1 MQTENSAPVPM
12 DLRDDDSSPYRID
25 TENLPGVINAHRLK
39 FTGDGGVYFGVW
51 LVNLLLMVVTLGL
64 FTPFARR
71 RTAKYFYSHTLV
83 AGTPLEFTAGLRR
96 MVFGFLL
103 FFALYLAYQ
112 LAANTGQ
119 NGAVALL
126 FLGGLALGPL
136 LWRSAMRFRLNATR
150 WRGLRGIFTAGVGEV
165 YKASWPLLA
174 IAGAWAVAA
183 LAFSPSLTVPVRAV
197 AGMAAVLVTLLCVV
211 RLEYNYAGLLFTRTE
226 FGAQAGRWKPSYG
239 DFVRIW
245 LAASGFFLGVALA
258 IAVVFAVVIGSSI
271 WALASGAGPQT
282 KEAVVVL
289 VLVAAA
295 GFFLML
301 LASGPA
307 RAYRE
312 ARMFKLVWSNVGL
325 GSVARFKCELGV
337 WRYVGLRLKNMLLS
351 MLTFGFYR
359 PFAITSEYR
368 MKTESVTLHVKG
380 GLDQLVGRL
389 VNQQPGGVGDAIAD
403 AVGLDLVG

>member
-12 DLRDDDSSPYRID
+12 ALRDDDSPSWRID
-25 TENLPGVINAHRLK
+25 TENLPGVINAHPLK

-71 RTAKYFYSHTLV
+71 RTAKFFYSHTVV

-103 FFALYLAYQ
+103 FAALYLAYQ

-119 NGAVALL
+119 QQAVALL
-126 FLGGLALGPL
+126 FIGGLLLAPF
-136 LWRSAMRFRLNATR
+136 LWRSAMRFRLSATR
-150 WRGLRGIFTAGVGEV
+150 WRGIRGIFNATTGEV
-165 YKASWPLLA
+165 YRASWPLLA
-174 IAGAWAVAA
+174 VAA
-183 LAFSPSLTVPVRAV
+183 AWTVAVFAFSPGVAV
-197 AGMAAVLVTLLCVV
+197 VARGTAIVAAVLVTLLCIV
-211 RLEYNYAGLLFTRTE
+211 RLEYNYATLLFTRTE
-226 FGAQAGRWKPSYG
+226 FGAQAGRWKPAYG

-245 LAASGFFLGVALA
+245 LAAMGFFMAVVLS
-258 IAVVFAVVIGSSI
+258 IAVVFAIAIGGWI
-271 WALASGAGPQT
+271 WTLASGAGPRT
-282 KEAVVVL
+282 KEAVVLIVL
-289 VLVAAA
+289 VMAA
-295 GFFLML
+295 GIFLML

-325 GSVARFKCELGV
+325 GNVARFKCDLGV

-380 GLDQLVGRL
+380 GLDQLVGRAL
-389 VNQQPGGVGDAIAD
+389 TRQQGGVGDAIAD
-403 AVGLDLVG
+403 AVGLDLIG

>member
-1 MQTENSAPVPM
+1 MLTENSAPVPM
-12 DLRDDDSSPYRID
+12 ALRDDDSPPYRID
-25 TENLPGVINAHRLK
+25 TENLPGAIKAHALK

-51 LVNLLLMVVTLGL
+51 LVNILLMVVTLGL

-96 MVFGFLL
+96 MVVGFLL

-119 NGAVALL
+119 NLAVAL
-126 FLGGLALGPL
+126 FTIGGLAAAPF
-136 LWRSAMRFRLNATR
+136 LWRSAMRFRLSATR
-150 WRGLRGIFTAGVGEV
+150 WRGIRGFFTATTGEV
-165 YKASWPLLA
+165 YRASWPLLG
-174 IAGAWAVAA
+174 IAAGWAVVV
-183 LAFSPSLTVPVRAV
+183 LSLSPSVPMAVRAV
-197 AGMAAVLVTLLCVV
+197 AGVAALMVTLLCVV
-211 RLEYNYAGLLFTRTE
+211 RLEYNYSVLLFTRTE
-226 FGAQAGRWKPSYG
+226 FGGQAGRWKPSYR

-245 LAASGFFLGVALA
+245 LAAFGFFLAIVLA
-258 IAVVFAVVIGSSI
+258 IALVFALVIGGSI
-271 WALASGAGPQT
+271 WALASGIAPRDKQ
-282 KEAVVVL
+282 AVVLIAV
-289 VLVAAA
+289 VAMA

-312 ARMFKLVWSNVGL
+312 ARMFRLVWSNAGL
-325 GSVARFKCELGV
+325 GTVARFKCELGI

-359 PFAITSEYR
+359 PFAIASEYR

-380 GLDQLVGRL
+380 GLDQLVGRM
-389 VNQQPGGVGDAIAD
+389 VTQQPGGVGDALAD